1 MARQISSHPSCD
13 TYVSRALVFHREMN
27 YGGSPYLECGPN
39 RAALVRFRVQ
49 GIPAGSTVTSVT
61 LSFNKS
67 GWANTGTSYLR
78 RMTTYSWTEFGA
90 TDAMSIQGSIHW
102 AAGPYNPADYSTGFG
117 SGRDYAKTNISTV
130 DSSSSDPNGTTY
142 TFPSTNDFVALLQQ
156 FAGSDGYI
164 DLCIPIGAG
173 FRCNSRSG
181 ANPPELT
188 VSYLLPP
195 PAITG
200 FSPLSTTATGTTI
213 TLSGQHF
220 GPDSSELDDIKLIN
234 QGQGSDY
241 SLSNQTWVSSQEVR
255 GDVPAAA
262 VPGNYCL
269 RVTVDGQSSDSRET
283 FAFNSSG
290 PAVTSL
296 VPSGS
301 KPSAQAVV
309 AISGSGFDEPVTEVT
324 LVGQAAQGERAAA
337 SYTRVSGTEIT
348 ATPPAN
354 LPLGPYRIRVTA
366 DGETSVSQDTFSSVV
381 GPAVW

>member
-1 MARQISSHPSCD
+1 MAQQISSPPSCD

-130 DSSSSDPNGTTY
+130 DSSSSDPNGTEY
-142 TFPSTNDFVALLQQ
+142 TFPSTADFVSLLQP

-195 PAITG
+195 PAISG
-200 FSPLSTTATGTTI
+200 FSPPSTTSTGTTI
-213 TLSGQHF
+213 TLSGENF
-220 GPDSSELDDIKLIN
+220 GPDSSTLDDIEMIN

-241 SLSNQTWVSSQEVR
+241 SLANQTWISSQEVR
-255 GDVPAAA
+255 GDVPVAAL
-262 VPGNYCL
+262 PGTYRL
-269 RVTVDGQSSDSRET
+269 RVTIDGQSADIQET

-290 PAVTSL
+290 PTVTSIA
-296 VPSGS
+296 PSSS
-301 KPSAQAVV
+301 KPSSQAVV
-309 AISGSGFDEPVTEVT
+309 TISGSGFNAPITEVT

-354 LPLGPYRIRVTA
+354 LPLGPYRVRVTA
-366 DGETSVSQDTFSSVV
+366 DGETTVSQDIFASVA